1 MSLTLPTPEQA
12 AAFLAALYL
21 IGRVGDFFSRLHVRL
36 DPWSEA

>member
-12 AAFLAALYL
+12 AAFFAVVYL

-36 DPWSEA
+36 DKWSEA